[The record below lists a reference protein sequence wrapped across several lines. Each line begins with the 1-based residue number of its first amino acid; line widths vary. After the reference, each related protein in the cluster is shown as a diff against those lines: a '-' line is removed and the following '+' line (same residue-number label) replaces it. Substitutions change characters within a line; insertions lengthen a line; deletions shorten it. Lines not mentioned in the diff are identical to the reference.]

1 MNGAQRAVAA
11 LAFTVALC
19 PKAYAPIFSGYPG
32 LHSLIQQ
39 SEIIA
44 AATILEQLPECDM
57 GGSNLY
63 KIEFTKVLKG
73 SPPQK
78 QALVWLRHLE
88 ITPEAELLRTPS
100 PGPSPT
106 PRHYF
111 APTDRFG
118 AFDRGSRYVLFLVK
132 SERGDKSSYEN
143 VNCEGS
149 SFSISPLRDLA
160 SLKIESL
167 PDTLILLF
175 REYVDFK
182 RTELKDLEQELNA
195 FIHEGNK

>member
-1 MNGAQRAVAA
+1 
-11 LAFTVALC
+11 
-19 PKAYAPIFSGYPG
+19 

-44 AATILEQLPECDM
+44 AATILERLPGPGDM

-63 KIEFTKVLKG
+63 KIEFSKVLKG

-78 QALVWLRHLE
+78 QTIVWLRNLE
-88 ITPEAELLRTPS
+88 ITPAFGGAFGPAE
-100 PGPSPT
+100 
-106 PRHYF
+106 
-111 APTDRFG
+111 RFG
-118 AFDRGSRYVLFLVK
+118 DLGRGYRYVLFLVK
-132 SERGDKSSYEN
+132 SERGDNSSYEN

-160 SLKIESL
+160 SPKVESL
-167 PDTLILLF
+167 PETLILLF

-182 RTELKDLEQELNA
+182 RKELKELEQQLNA
-195 FIHEGNK
+195 FIHEGDK

>member
-1 MNGAQRAVAA
+1 MSVVQRAVAVVLLMA
-11 LAFTVALC
+11 ALC
-19 PKAYAPIFSGYPG
+19 PRAYAPIFGGYPG

-44 AATILEQLPECDM
+44 AATVLERLPGPGDI
-57 GGSNLY
+57 GGSNEY

-78 QALVWLRHLE
+78 QAIVWLRYLA
-88 ITPEAELLRTPS
+88 ITPEAELFRSPPATPTTYF
-100 PGPSPT
+100 GPAEGYGSS
-106 PRHYF
+106 
-111 APTDRFG
+111 FG
-118 AFDRGSRYVLFLVK
+118 RGSRYVLFLVK
-132 SERGDKSSYEN
+132 SDRRDNSSYEN

-149 SFSISPLRDLA
+149 AFPISPLRDLA
-160 SLKIESL
+160 SLKVESL

-182 RTELKDLEQELNA
+182 RRELKEVEQELNA
-195 FIHEGNK
+195 FMHEGDK